1 MLKPSNRQYS
11 GGMTVRVSFRAGIFN
26 KLFMRLRKERSSGNK
41 ILSNAKFAVELKSW
55 AQNYDEER
63 TYNGIET
70 VQLLLLQKNMKS
82 IQLTLVTLN

>member
-1 MLKPSNRQYS
+1 
-11 GGMTVRVSFRAGIFN
+11 MTVRVSFRAGIFN

-41 ILSNAKFAVELKSW
+41 LLSNAEFAVKLKSW
-55 AQNYDEER
+55 TQYCDEER
-63 TYNGIET
+63 TYNGIAT